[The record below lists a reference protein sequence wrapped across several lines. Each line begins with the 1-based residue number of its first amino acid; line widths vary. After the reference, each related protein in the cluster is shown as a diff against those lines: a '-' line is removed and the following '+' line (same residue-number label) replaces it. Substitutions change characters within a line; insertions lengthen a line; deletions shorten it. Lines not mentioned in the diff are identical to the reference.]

1 MPEHDQ
7 PLKIDRIKSYHA
19 HVYFD
24 GPDQRAAAQL
34 LREEIA
40 ARFSVLLGRWHDRPV
55 GPHAI
60 AMYQVAFL
68 PDEFARLVPWLHTD
82 DHPADDLAANRLRV
96 SMPSSIEAFVRAQVP
111 EAQRIE
117 FCLRKDRVV
126 VRRGWDRPLD
136 EDCTADERDEVVVLG
151 P

>member
-68 PDEFARLVPWLHTD
+68 PDEFARLVPWLMV
-82 DHPADDLAANRLRV
+82 N
-96 SMPSSIEAFVRAQVP
+96 
-111 EAQRIE
+111 
-117 FCLRKDRVV
+117 
-126 VRRGWDRPLD
+126 RRGLTILVHPNTGEPKFDHLKYAVWLGQVLEIDATPLADHDDD
-136 EDCTADERDEVVVLG
+136 EETIVPNTQPTVT